1 MKYKKICLL
10 CVFLFLPVVLW
21 GCGSP
26 EEKMEPEESVVTQEA
41 PSTMETD
48 SIQAESNIGEGN
60 SEPIIAIQDF
70 DTFAAQEGSEEINLV
85 VWNESA
91 GTQEILEPYNS
102 GDEVY
107 KMQDGDRLAVNTQC
121 GSIFLR
127 GIRIEKD
134 IVPDNWLAEDGTV
147 MEKYVE
153 LQLGQVEAR
162 SGTEGIRIILVLVN
176 KDNNEVTHLA
186 YLVSK

>member
-41 PSTMETD
+41 PSAMETD
-48 SIQAESNIGEGN
+48 SIQAESNIEEGN

-85 VWNESA
+85 VWNES
-91 GTQEILEPYNS
+91 LHHYL
-102 GDEVY
+102 Y
-107 KMQDGDRLAVNTQC
+107 
-121 GSIFLR
+121 FL
-127 GIRIEKD
+127 KA
-134 IVPDNWLAEDGTV
+134 L
-147 MEKYVE
+147 
-153 LQLGQVEAR
+153 
-162 SGTEGIRIILVLVN
+162 
-176 KDNNEVTHLA
+176 
-186 YLVSK
+186 

>member
-41 PSTMETD
+41 PSAMETD
-48 SIQAESNIGEGN
+48 SIQAESNIEEGN

-107 KMQDGDRLAVNTQC
+107 KMQGGDRFAVNTQC

-127 GIRIEKD
+127 AIRIENN

-147 MEKYVE
+147 IEKYVE
-153 LQLGQVEAR
+153 LPLGQVEAHD
-162 SGTEGIRIILVLVN
+162 GIGGIRIIMLLRT
-176 KDNNEVTHLA
+176 KDHDEETHLA